1 MAERDDELTQ
11 LKARVAE
18 LEARPSAGDLD
29 WLKNSHVWRRAQFA
43 ASPGWVRFNVIGI
56 AIGWG
61 AFILYAVI
69 SVIR

>member
-18 LEARPSAGDLD
+18 LEARPSSGDLD

-61 AFILYAVI
+61 LFILYFAYDLV
-69 SVIR
+69 R